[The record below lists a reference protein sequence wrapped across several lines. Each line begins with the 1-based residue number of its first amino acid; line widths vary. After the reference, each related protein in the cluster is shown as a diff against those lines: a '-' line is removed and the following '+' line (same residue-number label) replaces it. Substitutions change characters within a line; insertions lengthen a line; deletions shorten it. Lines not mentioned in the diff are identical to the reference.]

1 MLRELLALIASGRG
15 GTKENIAR
23 TLGLRTA
30 EVDEM
35 LSRLLELGY
44 IEDFAAS
51 CVSCCED
58 KGEKR
63 RSFCASCSMCA
74 AGGFG
79 AKAKVWALSAKGK
92 EALKA

>member
-1 MLRELLALIASGRG
+1 MLRDLLALIASGRG
-15 GTKENIAR
+15 GTKENIAL
-23 TLGLRTA
+23 TLGLRAA

-35 LSRLLELGY
+35 FSRLLELGY

-51 CVSCCED
+51 CASCASC
-58 KGEKR
+58 
-63 RSFCASCSMCA
+63 SASCSMCA

-92 EALKA
+92 EALRA